1 MVAGIKDAGCCKLAH
16 LRYYGTKA
24 GLVHQLLGMPPTAWM
39 VGIPPASGR
48 LTRAPGFATVS
59 MACQHPVHCISS

>member
-1 MVAGIKDAGCCKLAH
+1 MARHATPAW
-16 LRYYGTKA
+16 RENTPFE
-24 GLVHQLLGMPPTAWM
+24 LLDEPDDRPPLDLGHCW
-39 VGIPPASGR
+39 R